1 MLATHSEIID
11 YIPQRDPF
19 IAVHEILQATDEF
32 AETQFE
38 VLPESIFV
46 TNGLFREPGLL
57 ENIAQTAAAQMGY
70 ICKKKGVP
78 VPLGYI
84 ASIKNLTVFTLPRI
98 GAVLT
103 TSILVTNN
111 VLSVILLEGIVRLQ
125 GAIVCRC
132 EMRIFTGN
140 KAMSFP

>member
-1 MLATHSEIID
+1 MLATRSEIIN

-19 IAVHEILQATDEF
+19 IAVHSILQATDEF

-38 VLPESIFV
+38 VLSESIFV

-70 ICKKKGVP
+70 ICKKEGVP
-78 VPLGYI
+78 VPMGYI
-84 ASIKNLTVFTLPRI
+84 ASVKNLKVFSLPPV

-103 TSILVTNN
+103 TSIQVTNHL
-111 VLSVILLEGIVRLQ
+111 LSVILLEGVVRFQ
-125 GAIVCRC
+125 GAIVCQC
-132 EMRIFTGN
+132 EMRIFIGE
-140 KAMSFP
+140 KE

>member
-1 MLATHSEIID
+1 MLATRSEIIN

-19 IAVHEILQATDEF
+19 IAVHDILQATDEF

-38 VLPESIFV
+38 VLPESVFV
-46 TNGLFREPGLL
+46 ANGLFIEPGLL

-70 ICKKKGVP
+70 ACKKKGMP
-78 VPLGYI
+78 APLGYI
-84 ASIKNLTVFTLPRI
+84 ANIKNLNVLSLPPV

-103 TSILVTNN
+103 TSVQVTNR

-125 GAIVCRC
+125 GEIICQC
-132 EMRIFTGN
+132 EMRIFVGD
-140 KAMSFP
+140 KE

>member
-1 MLATHSEIID
+1 MLAARTEIID

-46 TNGLFREPGLL
+46 TNGLFSEPGLL

-70 ICKKKGVP
+70 VCKKKGLP
-78 VPLGYI
+78 VPLGYM
-84 ASIKNLTVFTLPRI
+84 ASIKNLRVHSLPPV
-98 GAVLT
+98 GVVLT
-103 TSILVTNN
+103 TSIQVTNH
-111 VLSVILLEGIVRLQ
+111 VLSVILLEGIVLSQ
-125 GAIVCRC
+125 GALVCQC
-132 EMRIFTGN
+132 EMRIFIGN
-140 KAMSFP
+140 KD

>member
-1 MLATHSEIID
+1 MLTTRSEIIN

-19 IAVHEILQATDEF
+19 IAVHDILQATDEF

-38 VLPESIFV
+38 VLSESIFV

-70 ICKKKGVP
+70 ICKKKGLS

-84 ASIKNLTVFTLPRI
+84 ANIKNLSVFSLPSI
-98 GAVLT
+98 GSVLT
-103 TSILVTNN
+103 TTIEVTNR
-111 VLSVILLEGIVRLQ
+111 VLNVILLDGVVRSN
-125 GAIVCRC
+125 GATVCQC
-132 EMRIFTGN
+132 EMRIFIGD
-140 KAMSFP
+140 KE

>member
-1 MLATHSEIID
+1 MLATRSKIID

-19 IAVHEILQATDEF
+19 IAVHDILQATDEF

-46 TNGLFREPGLL
+46 TKGFLCEPGLL

-70 ICKKKGVP
+70 VCKKKGLP

-84 ASIKNLTVFTLPRI
+84 ASVKSLIVHSLPPV
-98 GAVLT
+98 GAMLT
-103 TSILVTNN
+103 TSIQVTNH

-125 GAIVCRC
+125 GVIVCQC
-132 EMRIFTGN
+132 EMRIFVGD
-140 KAMSFP
+140 KE